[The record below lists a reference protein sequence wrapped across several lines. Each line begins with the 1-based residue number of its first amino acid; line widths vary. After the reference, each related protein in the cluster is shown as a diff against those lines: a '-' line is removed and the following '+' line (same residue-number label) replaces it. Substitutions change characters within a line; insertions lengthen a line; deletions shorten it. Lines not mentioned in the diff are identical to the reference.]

1 MPDIFSLDS
10 RGNLC
15 ISQNDKARARIPGSK
30 TLKDVLKTDDEE
42 FLDFL
47 ARCLDWNPETRMTAD
62 QGLQHPWISKV
73 YNLPADASKTDL
85 SAAASAPEGSAQN

>member
-1 MPDIFSLDS
+1 MFSLDP

-15 ISQNDKARARIPGSK
+15 ISQNDKTRVRIPGGK
-30 TLKDVLKTDDEE
+30 ALKDVLKTDDLE

-47 ARCLDWNPETRMTAD
+47 SRCLEWNPEDRMTAD